1 MPWRGSFLAPHI
13 SIMIH
18 FDPSSNP
25 PSTLVARFY
34 RATSGREPVRDWLKS
49 LPQEERRQ
57 IGADIRTV
65 QLGWPIGMPLVGHLD
80 GQIWEVRTQL
90 AHRIARVLFA
100 QVGGEMILLHGFI
113 KKDRKT
119 PKPDLDLARN
129 RLKKLRSA
137 S

>member
-1 MPWRGSFLAPHI
+1 
-13 SIMIH
+13 MIH
-18 FDPSSNP
+18 FDLSSSS

-34 RATSGREPVRDWLKS
+34 RGTSGREPVRDWLKS

-80 GQIWEVRTQL
+80 EQIWEVRTQL

-100 QVGGEMILLHGFI
+100 QVGGDMILLHGFI